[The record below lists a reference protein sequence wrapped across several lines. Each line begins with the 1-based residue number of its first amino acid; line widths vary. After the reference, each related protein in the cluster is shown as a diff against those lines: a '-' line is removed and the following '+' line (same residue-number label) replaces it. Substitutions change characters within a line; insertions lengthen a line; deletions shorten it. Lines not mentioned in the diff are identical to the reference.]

1 MDYKIASAEEA
12 KLGFLYQNP
21 SVRERQG
28 LKKMSKSDFMYCRKF
43 TFWPARIIKIWI
55 RPIFYS
61 VVIIYIISTHHKYD
75 EKQKLDSWI
84 CASKGVQLEREKN
97 LVQHK

>member
-1 MDYKIASAEEA
+1 MGKD
-12 KLGFLYQNP
+12 LRL
-21 SVRERQG
+21 
-28 LKKMSKSDFMYCRKF
+28 
-43 TFWPARIIKIWI
+43 IKICF

-84 CASKGVQLEREKN
+84 CASKGVQLKREKN
-97 LVQHK
+97 LVQHN